1 MNPIAKEHKMSVILT
16 HDYCLR
22 RQAERSR
29 KALEQIKAEGKHCL
43 QGAEY
48 WPSYRGSRVLAPILE
63 KVKAQKCS

>member
-1 MNPIAKEHKMSVILT
+1 MPVILT
-16 HDYCLR
+16 QEYCLR
-22 RQAERSR
+22 KQAERSK

-63 KVKAQKCS
+63 KRKAQK